1 MRVQTRPTPPT
12 VPGLGLFGRPYTT
25 LPDYFLEVARRHG
38 TFVRFPNLRR
48 SIYFTSEPAYV
59 EELFVGKGASFMK
72 GRGTQRLKRL
82 LGDGLLTAEAPEHL
96 RHRRQI
102 QPAFH
107 RKRIDAYAEIMLEA
121 TRQRVARWADGEVI
135 EVDREA
141 NRLTLEIVAR
151 AVFGSDLSADM
162 DDIARSL
169 DVALTTFP
177 ALMLPFAELLDHL
190 PVPTTLRLNRA
201 KRRLEAVVERMI
213 GEHRAGGGDSADLL
227 SMLLSTRDDVGA
239 HMDDAH
245 IASEALTILLAGHE
259 TTANAIAWTFYLL
272 QRHPE
277 IEAKLY
283 DHVTAVVGDRDAT
296 LADVPELTYVRA
308 VFSETM
314 RLYPP
319 AWVTA
324 RRALEPVTVGP
335 YTLARGD
342 IAIVSQYVSHRDP
355 RYFED
360 PERFVPE
367 RWSGP
372 PPPKFAYFPFGGGN
386 RLCIGESFAW
396 MEGVL
401 VLATIVRHVRLERV
415 NAEPV
420 ETLPLVTLRPR
431 TPIYARVNARAR
443 ARLPS
448 ARA

>member
-1 MRVQTRPTPPT
+1 M
-12 VPGLGLFGRPYTT
+12 PGFGLFARSYTT
-25 LPDYFLEVARRHG
+25 LPEYFLGVAREHG
-38 TFVRFPNLRR
+38 TFVRFRNPRR

-59 EELFVGKGASFMK
+59 EEVLVGKGASFMK

-82 LGDGLLTAEAPEHL
+82 LGNGLLTAEQPEHL

-107 RKRIDAYAEIMLEA
+107 RRRIDAYAQIMLEV
-121 TRQRVARWADGEVI
+121 TSRRVAGWTDGAVI

-162 DDIARSL
+162 DDIAQSL
-169 DVALTTFP
+169 DVALATFP
-177 ALMLPFAELLDHL
+177 AMMLPFSELLDRL

-201 KRRLEAVVERMI
+201 KRRLEAVVVRMI
-213 GEHRAGGGDSADLL
+213 SEHRGGGGDSADLL
-227 SMLLSTRDDVGA
+227 SMLLSTRDDAGA
-239 HMDDAH
+239 HMDDAQ
-245 IASEALTILLAGHE
+245 ITSEALTILLAGHE

-272 QRHPE
+272 QRHPD

-283 DHVTAVVGDRDAT
+283 EHVTAVLGDRDAT
-296 LADVPELTYVRA
+296 LADVPELAYVRA

-324 RRALEPVTVGP
+324 RRALERVTVGP
-335 YTLARGD
+335 YALARGD

-355 RYFED
+355 RYFEE

-367 RWSGP
+367 RWFGP

-401 VLATIVRHVRLERV
+401 VLATIVRRVRLERLDD
-415 NAEPV
+415 EPV
-420 ETLPLVTLRPR
+420 ATLPLVTLRPR
-431 TPIYARVNARAR
+431 TPIYARVTARACAPLR
-443 ARLPS
+443 S
-448 ARA
+448 APA